1 MSDVTGENYI
11 APFRFLG
18 YHCEYNCF
26 SNIDNFNEYCFGIL
40 HFYRTNGIFQRI
52 INIPAENATR
62 NGITVNAIN
71 QIEIE
76 KKLNE
81 INYKKYL
88 SQMIKLTKLFGAC
101 LVVFNIDDEQYKE
114 NDLLNGK
121 KIIDHSKPVEFEK
134 IKDVS
139 FYHIYPINE
148 FEIVFN
154 DEKVFDFDYFIIKN
168 IEDKTKEKKEE
179 DKEKYLIH
187 KTRAFFVSNDDI
199 FDDCRNIYNF
209 ATSDFFRCFLPIT
222 RLEQVLESCT
232 ADAQNSQ
239 TGIFKVNLNDD
250 FDYTKNFDEED
261 RLKRELQLKINAIQL
276 SRKHKNIAVIDK
288 EEEYKNVNASLNGF
302 GSIIENL
309 RKDVA
314 SCSVVSMAVL
324 FGEKQSGLS
333 NDGSKD
339 LEVFYNM
346 IQGEQE
352 KFLRSILNYL
362 LKLINYSIIN
372 NKVIERKTKIETKKE
387 NKSLIAKIKNFLT
400 APVDDFN
407 IYTLNKYS
415 NKIKEDNITFEFNK
429 LWQLSE
435 TEQVEVRA
443 KYVELFDKLVS
454 MKVLS
459 PDDVKKQNELNFA
472 FGFNDFNNRS
482 IGDNNDKKG
491 DKEDKKNKNEVV

>member
-1 MSDVTGENYI
+1 MDCDVAGENYI

-18 YHCEYNCF
+18 YSREYSCF
-26 SNIDNFNEYCFGIL
+26 SNIDNFNEYYFGIL
-40 HFYRTNGIFQRI
+40 HFYRTNGIFHRI
-52 INIPAENATR
+52 IDVPAEDATR
-62 NGITVNAIN
+62 NGITVNAVN

-101 LVVFNIDDEQYKE
+101 LVVFYIDDGQYNEK
-114 NDLLNGK
+114 DLLNRK
-121 KIIDHSKPVEFEK
+121 KIIDHSKPVNFNN

-139 FYHIYPINE
+139 FYHIYPLNE
-148 FEIVFN
+148 FEIVFDN
-154 DEKVFDFDYFIIKN
+154 EETFEFDYFGIKKIKN
-168 IEDKTKEKKEE
+168 EKEDKK
-179 DKEKYLIH
+179 KYLIH

-199 FDDCRNIYNF
+199 FDDYTNNYNF

-239 TGIFKVNLNDD
+239 TGIFKVSLNDD

-302 GSIIENL
+302 GTIIERLEKNI
-309 RKDVA
+309 A
-314 SCSVVSMAVL
+314 SSVDITMAVL

-333 NDGSKD
+333 NDGSRD
-339 LEVFYNM
+339 LELYYN
-346 IQGEQE
+346 IIKALQE
-352 KFLRSILNYL
+352 KMLRGILNYT
-362 LKLINYSIIN
+362 LKLINYSIID
-372 NKVIERKTKIETKKE
+372 NKVIEKKTKIEIKKE

-400 APVDDFN
+400 TPIDNFK
-407 IYTLNKYS
+407 ISTLNKYAD
-415 NKIKEDNITFEFNK
+415 KIKEDNITFDFNP
-429 LWQLSE
+429 LWQMSALE
-435 TEQVEVRA
+435 LAELRA
-443 KYVELFDKLVS
+443 KYVETFDKLVS

-459 PDDVKKQNELNFA
+459 PDDVKKQSELNFA

-482 IGDNNDKKG
+482 ATDNNEQKDN
-491 DKEDKKNKNEVV
+491 KEDEKKNKNETV